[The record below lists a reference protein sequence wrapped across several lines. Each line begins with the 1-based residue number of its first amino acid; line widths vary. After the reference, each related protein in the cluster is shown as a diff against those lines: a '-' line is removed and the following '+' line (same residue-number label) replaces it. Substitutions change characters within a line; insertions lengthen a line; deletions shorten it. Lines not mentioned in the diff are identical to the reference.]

1 MKNWCKQR
9 RQPMKRRRSRWCQNS
24 RRWTIIRV
32 AGRSFPTSATV
43 LMEAR
48 GYRGSRRASRDASPS
63 IRTAASCSW
72 ISTSWWI
79 RSVLWVTSVGSRRH
93 RTHFDTFQGS
103 YGLVKLAYNE
113 EDSQHYAMKI
123 LSKKKL
129 LRKAGIGLN
138 RGHPKRG
145 VNATTPLDRVYRE
158 IAVLKKLDHPNVVK
172 LVEVLGEKQMVWVVS
187 TLC

>member
-1 MKNWCKQR
+1 M
-9 RQPMKRRRSRWCQNS
+9 
-24 RRWTIIRV
+24 
-32 AGRSFPTSATV
+32 SFK
-43 LMEAR
+43 
-48 GYRGSRRASRDASPS
+48 
-63 IRTAASCSW
+63 
-72 ISTSWWI
+72 
-79 RSVLWVTSVGSRRH
+79 
-93 RTHFDTFQGS
+93 GS

-158 IAVLKKLDHPNVVK
+158 IAVLKKLDHPN
-172 LVEVLGEKQMVWVVS
+172 LVRLIEVLGKLNLLFDESKFHSIVS
-187 TLC
+187 I

>member
-1 MKNWCKQR
+1 MLH
-9 RQPMKRRRSRWCQNS
+9 
-24 RRWTIIRV
+24 IVI
-32 AGRSFPTSATV
+32 SFIDS
-43 LMEAR
+43 
-48 GYRGSRRASRDASPS
+48 
-63 IRTAASCSW
+63 
-72 ISTSWWI
+72 
-79 RSVLWVTSVGSRRH
+79 
-93 RTHFDTFQGS
+93 QGS

-172 LVEVLGEKQMVWVVS
+172 LVEVLGETNKLPLRVS
-187 TLC
+187 QS